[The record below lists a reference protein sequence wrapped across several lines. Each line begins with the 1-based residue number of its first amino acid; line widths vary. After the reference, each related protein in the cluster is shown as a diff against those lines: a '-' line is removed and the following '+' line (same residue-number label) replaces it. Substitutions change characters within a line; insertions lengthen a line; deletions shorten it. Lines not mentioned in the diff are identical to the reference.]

1 MRRKQL
7 YAFILAGALAM
18 SSAPAAVFAAEGE
31 TAAASETSEEAPA
44 EGDSAADD
52 SSAQETPA
60 EETPAPET
68 PEEPAAEETPVP
80 ETPVTEAPAEQ
91 PQEQEET
98 PAPEVTETPDVG
110 ETSAGIL
117 VTINGVTT
125 PYNTIQEAIDN
136 VPAPTTD
143 AEGNVQ
149 IPVVEITKDQSI
161 SAPITVKD
169 GKRVSITATA
179 QVKFTRAEGFT
190 DEMFTVSGADSEL
203 ALEVE
208 GDGASLTL
216 DGTSAGTVKTLIS
229 VSDSAS
235 LEVYDGVTLTNN
247 ITTDNGGAI
256 SNNGGKLML
265 AGGTVTANTGARGA
279 VYSTTTVCVQGGIQV
294 TENKNS
300 DGAAANL
307 FVELAD
313 TSEPAVK
320 VTGAFAETAAVGY
333 TDAAAEAGK
342 TVIAIG
348 KNEADQPYVSTEEFA
363 KAVAG
368 FKYDAAGYEFKV
380 SKSGDTAT
388 LEKTADT
395 PEPPVEEPFK
405 VTQVGQVTA
414 SDWENY
420 SKVTVRFT
428 ATEDCKYYGMY
439 VDGKAFDDSK
449 AQKKASKGKTITLT
463 AKNISSSAKSIV
475 IYAKSISTG
484 KTTTC
489 VIPLENRPAKPAAFE
504 LKQQG
509 DDTWYKNNHNKL
521 KQVKVTTNHNCNW
534 YYELVASGTKAAD
547 IKYDKS
553 KKTKSAKAGSTL
565 PLKAIEVKDG
575 NYALAVVAKSTE
587 DETVQKI
594 VIEFK
599 NRPEKKAARAARTYT
614 INDNKVSGLEGEMK
628 FFPGKAYSFTVEEA
642 GMADKE
648 YIAGDERYQF
658 AYWSTSSDGSN
669 PQSKMQIM
677 ASKGMSTAK
686 SIPLYVFFQ
695 KYRFNG
701 EGWDAVGKPE
711 ALQMSFQSAGYTEEE
726 LQEYLKEAKE
736 NGTVIPGYENETGG
750 GGSGEDAEL
759 TATAAASEKD
769 AGSKSKSAVSTADES
784 PIGTMSALA
793 VLSLLAGGYVVVRK
807 RKREEQ

>member
-18 SSAPAAVFAAEGE
+18 SSAPVAVFAAEGE
-31 TAAASETSEEAPA
+31 TAAESETSEEAPA

-68 PEEPAAEETPVP
+68 PEEPAAETPVP

-179 QVKFTRAEGFT
+179 SVKFTRAEGFT

-265 AGGTVTANTGARGA
+265 AGGTVTANTGAKGA

-320 VTGAFAETAAVGY
+320 VTGAFEETAAIGY

-368 FKYDAAGYEFKV
+368 FKYDVAGYEFKV

-388 LEKTADT
+388 LEKTEAT
-395 PEPPVEEPFK
+395 PAPPVEDPFK

-414 SDWENY
+414 SDWKSY
-420 SKVTVRFT
+420 SEVTVRFKVSQNCDFYVSNVAGETFDANKKNKYT
-428 ATEDCKYYGMY
+428 AE
-439 VDGKAFDDSK
+439 
-449 AQKKASKGKTITLT
+449 KGKTYKITIRKIAAT
-463 AKNISSSAKSIV
+463 TKTII
-475 IYAKSISTG
+475 IYAKSTSTG
-484 KTTTC
+484 ETTTC
-489 VIPLENRPAKPAAFE
+489 SIPLKNRPSSFE
-504 LKQQG
+504 LKQSG
-509 DDTWYKNNHNKL
+509 EDTWENHNKL
-521 KQVKVTTNHNCNW
+521 KEIKIKVNHDCNW
-534 YYELVASGTKAAD
+534 YYKPVASGTTPSD
-547 IKYDKS
+547 IKYDKNHKNIKTA
-553 KKTKSAKAGSTL
+553 KKNAEIS
-565 PLKAIEVKDG
+565 LKNIKVKNG
-575 NYALAVVAKSTE
+575 KYALAVVAKSKDDGAE
-587 DETVQKI
+587 RAI

-599 NRPEKKAARAARTYT
+599 NRPKSETAREARTYT
-614 INDNKVSGLEGEMK
+614 INDNKVIGLEGEMK
-628 FFPGKAYSFTVEEA
+628 FFPGKAYTFTVEEA
-642 GMADKE
+642 GMNDKE
-648 YIAGDERYQF
+648 YIVGDERYQF
-658 AYWSTSSDGSN
+658 AYWSTSSDGSS

-695 KYRFNG
+695 KYRFNADG
-701 EGWDAVGKPE
+701 GWDAVGKPE
-711 ALQMSFQSAGYTEEE
+711 PLQMSFQSAGYTEEE
-726 LQEYLKEAKE
+726 LQKYLKEAKE

-750 GGSGEDAEL
+750 GDSGEDAEL

-793 VLSLLAGGYVVVRK
+793 ALSLLAGGYVVVRK
-807 RKREEQ
+807 RKKEEQ